1 MAMTLRLTEEQDAT
15 LTRLA
20 KDQGIS
26 KQEAATRA
34 IDEFLERRLHK
45 ADVKKAIAEVLKE
58 HGDLLDELSR
68 T

>member
-1 MAMTLRLTEEQDAT
+1 MAMTLRLTQQQDAT

-20 KDQGIS
+20 QDQGIS
-26 KQEAATRA
+26 KQEAVTRA

>member
-1 MAMTLRLTEEQDAT
+1 MAMTLRLTEQQDAT

-20 KDQGIS
+20 QDQGIS
-26 KQEAATRA
+26 KQEAVTRA

-45 ADVKKAIAEVLKE
+45 GDVKKAIAEVLKE
-58 HGDLLDELSR
+58 HSDLLDELSS

>member
-1 MAMTLRLTEEQDAT
+1 MAMTLRLTEQQDAT

-20 KDQGIS
+20 QDQGIS
-26 KQEAATRA
+26 KQEAVTRA

-45 ADVKKAIAEVLKE
+45 ADVKKAIADVLKE

>member
-1 MAMTLRLTEEQDAT
+1 MAMTLRLTQQQDAT

-20 KDQGIS
+20 QDQGIS
-26 KQEAATRA
+26 KQEAVTRA

-45 ADVKKAIAEVLKE
+45 ADVKKAIAEVLKV